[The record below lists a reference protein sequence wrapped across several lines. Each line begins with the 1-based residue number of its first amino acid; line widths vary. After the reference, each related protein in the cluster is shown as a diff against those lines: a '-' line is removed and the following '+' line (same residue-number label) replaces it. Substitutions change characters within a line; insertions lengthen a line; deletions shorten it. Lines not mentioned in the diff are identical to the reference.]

1 MACIQEEGG
10 NDCGGSR
17 QEGMKEED
25 ERSCRVR
32 GKMKEEEEEREE
44 QRVGGWR
51 RTTSHSDL
59 AGQRD
64 ALHPVFQKSNFKIR
78 VFNNFRCRWSRSGAA

>member
-32 GKMKEEEEEREE
+32 GKMKEEEEEEKSRGWE
-44 QRVGGWR
+44 GGGGR
-51 RTTSHSDL
+51 RLIQTWLDSETPCTLFFKNQTS
-59 AGQRD
+59 
-64 ALHPVFQKSNFKIR
+64 K
-78 VFNNFRCRWSRSGAA
+78 

>member
-25 ERSCRVR
+25 ERSCRAR
-32 GKMKEEEEEREE
+32 GKMKEEEEEEKSRGRE
-44 QRVGGWR
+44 GGGGR
-51 RTTSHSDL
+51 RLIQTWLDSET
-59 AGQRD
+59 
-64 ALHPVFQKSNFKIR
+64 HPVFQNQTSK
-78 VFNNFRCRWSRSGAA
+78 

>member
-25 ERSCRVR
+25 ERSCRAR
-32 GKMKEEEEEREE
+32 GKMKEEEEEEKSRGWE
-44 QRVGGWR
+44 GGWR
-51 RTTSHSDL
+51 RTASHSDL

-64 ALHPVFQKSNFKIR
+64 ALHPVFQNQTSK
-78 VFNNFRCRWSRSGAA
+78 